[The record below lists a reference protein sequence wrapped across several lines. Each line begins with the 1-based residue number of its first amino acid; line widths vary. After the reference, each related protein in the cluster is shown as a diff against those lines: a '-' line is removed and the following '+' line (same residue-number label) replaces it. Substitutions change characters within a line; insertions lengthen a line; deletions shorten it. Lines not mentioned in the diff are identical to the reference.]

1 MKKQFNT
8 TLKQLILLVGIFI
21 LGIFSLIAINVFFLN
36 LSEKLDKQTSNLKA
50 KIEIGEYIVSDLYKI
65 RSDFY
70 ELATTVTNKR
80 GRTLIT
86 KKLNKKIKVLEDTLN
101 ILRDGGSLKRVIRLN
116 IVGQNFTTKTINYK
130 KDNDEFSLEV
140 IDIKPKLIEFRNL
153 VSQLN
158 ALLATQEI
166 YRKSKNSLEFMKQNK
181 RIKRFYK
188 LTPSFFVRIT
198 ENTNRLLFE
207 GNQELKKLEEEVKK
221 QKEFYTYLEL
231 FLVVTIILFVLV
243 LGYLIAKKI
252 DTNSKK
258 LEREKASTRGVLD
271 GQPNIVVVSNGE
283 QMVDGNTALVEFFD
297 GYDSFQDFKDENLC
311 ICDFFVDLGDDSYI
325 IDKEY
330 DGKKWFEYILE
341 NPQKL
346 HKVAMYQNEVL
357 KYFTIT
363 AKKKLIDKESFIVII
378 SLTDIS
384 KEVESK
390 AQLKRLNDSLE
401 DIVNDKTKEL
411 QELNE
416 NLELKVEIEVEKN
429 REKDK
434 KMIQQSRFAALGE
447 MIGNIAHQW
456 RQPLSAISSTA
467 SSIQLQIQL
476 NIAEQKDIENSYA
489 KIKKYVDFLNQTI
502 EDFRDFFKEDKEKVK
517 FNLLDSLK
525 NSLTITEAVY
535 KSYAIKVYKKIETDN
550 LDILGFQSELSQV
563 FLNILNNSKD
573 VLIEKEGKTKIL
585 QISIY
590 EEDSNHIIEF
600 LDNGGGIKKDIIDKV
615 FDPYFTTKHQS
626 QGTGIGLYMSKNIIE
641 KHMDGSMQVKNK
653 KFYINNEEHFGAS
666 FKIKIP
672 KIKA

>member
-1 MKKQFNT
+1 MKTQFNT

-140 IDIKPKLIEFRNL
+140 IDIKPKLIEFKNL

-158 ALLATQEI
+158 TLLVTQEI

-207 GNQELKKLEEEVKK
+207 GNQELKNLEENVKN

-283 QMVDGNTALVEFFD
+283 QMVDGNTALIEFFD
-297 GYDSFQDFKDENLC
+297 GYDTFQDFKDENLC
-311 ICDFFVDLGDDSYI
+311 ICDFFVDLDDDSYI
-325 IDKEY
+325 VDKEY

-341 NPQKL
+341 HPQKL
-346 HKVAMYQNEVL
+346 HKVAMYQKDIL

-363 AKKKLIDKESFIVII
+363 AKKKLIDKKSFIVII

-416 NLELKVEIEVEKN
+416 NLELKIEVEVEKN

-467 SSIQLQIQL
+467 SAMQLQMQLQI
-476 NIAEQKDIENSYA
+476 AEEKDIEQSYS

-502 EDFRDFFKEDKEKVK
+502 EDFRDFFKEDKKK
-517 FNLLDSLK
+517 IHFNILDSLK
-525 NSLTITEAVY
+525 NSLAITEAVY
-535 KSYAIKVYKKIETDN
+535 KNYAIKVYKKIDTNN
-550 LDILGFQSELSQV
+550 LEILGFQSELSQV

-573 VLIEKEGKTKIL
+573 VLREKEGKIKIL
-585 QISIY
+585 QIYVY
-590 EEDSNHIIEF
+590 EEDSFHVIEF
-600 LDNGGGIKKDIIDKV
+600 LDNGGGIKKEIIDKV

-641 KHMDGSMQVKNK
+641 KHMNGSMQVRNR
-653 KFYINNEEHFGAS
+653 KFFLNEEEYFGAS